1 MTRSKSTREP
11 APAPHSSDPSLQRLT
26 IAVALAAGLLLRLWF
41 IFHAARIAGD
51 TLVYGDIAKN
61 WLDQGI
67 YGFTQVDA
75 PPLPTLIR
83 LPGYPAFLALCFSL
97 FGREHYTPVML
108 AQAVIDLGT
117 CLLLAAL
124 AGRLFGSRAYRIAL
138 WVGTLCPFTA
148 SYVAAPLAET
158 LTLACIAVTFYA
170 LHRWHTQCEID
181 SRAGN
186 SAINRWLYLLSA
198 SLAYAILLRPEQGLL
213 AAAVLPAMLWITLRT
228 GSTRSRIT
236 LQALS
241 PIFLTAF
248 LTILPLIP
256 WTYRNWHTLHVIQ
269 PLAPRYANDPG
280 ETVPVGFQR
289 WYRTWAIDFT
299 STEDVYWNYD
309 GATVE
314 ISDIPTRAFDTAAE
328 YAASD
333 ALLSE
338 YDETARSNPGFD
350 ARFAALATQRI
361 HADPIRYY
369 LALPVA
375 RLLNM
380 ALRPRTEML
389 PIPLEWW
396 KLRQHP
402 GRSALAVAFALGNLA
417 YFIFAGLGFRRWH
430 AMQREGKNWHGDAPL
445 AWAMIAT
452 IALRSIL
459 LLTLDNSEPR
469 YTLEFFP
476 VFIIAIAAIYA
487 KRPIPHEVAPARRQ
501 GAL

>member
-1 MTRSKSTREP
+1 MTRIKSTREP
-11 APAPHSSDPSLQRLT
+11 AELLSSKRGQRLT
-26 IAVALAAGLLLRLWF
+26 IALALAAGLLLRLWF

-67 YGFTQVDA
+67 YGFTQTDA

-83 LPGYPAFLALCFSL
+83 LPGYPAFLAVCFSL
-97 FGREHYTPVML
+97 FGREHYTAVML
-108 AQAVIDLGT
+108 AQTVIDLGT

-124 AGRLFGSRAYRIAL
+124 AGRLFGQRAWRAAL
-138 WVGTLCPFTA
+138 WVGALCPFTA

-158 LTLACIAVTFYA
+158 LTLACIALTFYA
-170 LHRWHTQCEID
+170 FQRWSKVEK
-181 SRAGN
+181 RAGK
-186 SAINRWLYLLSA
+186 SGINRWIYLLSA

-213 AAAVLPAMLWITLRT
+213 AAAVLPAMLWIRLRPKFSLT
-228 GSTRSRIT
+228 F
-236 LQALS
+236 QAVS
-241 PIFLTAF
+241 PILLTAF
-248 LTILPLIP
+248 LTILPLVP

-280 ETVPVGFQR
+280 ETVPLGFQR

-314 ISDIPTRAFDTAAE
+314 ISDVPTRAFDNAAQ
-328 YAASD
+328 YAATD
-333 ALLSE
+333 ALLAE
-338 YDETARSNPGFD
+338 YDETARSNPRFD
-350 ARFAALATQRI
+350 ARFDALARQRI

-369 LALPVA
+369 VALPVA

-396 KLRQHP
+396 KLHEHP
-402 GRSALAVAFALGNLA
+402 GRSAIAIGFALVNLA
-417 YFIFAGLGFRRWH
+417 YFVAAGLGFRRWH
-430 AMQREGKNWHGDAPL
+430 SIQRAGESWHGAAPL

-452 IALRSIL
+452 IVFRCLL

-476 VFIIAIAAIYA
+476 VFIVAISALFAT
-487 KRPIPHEVAPARRQ
+487 PARSR
-501 GAL
+501 LSPRES